1 MKLKD
6 LILFMSCSLIWG
18 TTWYVIKFQIDEASA
33 IVSVF
38 YRFLIASILMFSF
51 NYFITKKSLIYPSI
65 NHLIFFLHGVFNF
78 SINYILTYIAE
89 EKITSGMVAVT
100 FTSLIYF
107 NMIGMWFWF
116 KKPITKN
123 IFIGGILGFLGILF
137 LFWKEMSPF
146 QLDSKAFSGIIIGI
160 IATLSASSGNMFAF
174 RNHQLK
180 VPVIVFNSFGMLYGA
195 IFSLIIGLIWNENYS
210 LPTSFSFLTSLLYLS
225 TFGTVIAF
233 WAYQTLVGTLG
244 ADRAAYTSTISPIIA
259 IIISSFFENVVFTP
273 IMFVGIFLCIVGN
286 IIALGTNKKTWF
298 NPFTEPLSKID
309 LDNPQISK

>member
-1 MKLKD
+1 MKFKD
-6 LILFMSCSLIWG
+6 FLLFMSCALIWG
-18 TTWYVIKFQIDEASA
+18 TTWFVIKFQIDEASP

-51 NYFITKKSLIYPSI
+51 NYFVTKKTLKYHRI
-65 NHLIFFLHGVFNF
+65 NHVFFFLHGVFNF

-89 EKITSGMVAVT
+89 EKINSGMVAVT

-116 KKPITKN
+116 KKPISKS
-123 IFIGGILGFLGILF
+123 IFFGGMLGFLGILV
-137 LFWKEMSPF
+137 LFWKEITPF
-146 QLDSKAFSGIIIGI
+146 QLNSKAIVGIIFGI
-160 IATLSASSGNMFAF
+160 VATLSASSGNMFAF

-180 VPVIVFNSFGMLYGA
+180 VPVVVFNSFGMLYGA
-195 IFSLIIGLIWNENYS
+195 VFSLIIGLILNENYR
-210 LPTSFSFLTSLLYLS
+210 LPTSFSFLTSLAYLA

-259 IIISSFFENVVFTP
+259 IFISSVFENVVFTP
-273 IMFVGIFLCIVGN
+273 FMLVGILLCLMGN
-286 IIALGTNKKTWF
+286 IIALSTANSAAKSTA
-298 NPFTEPLSKID
+298 
-309 LDNPQISK
+309 

>member
-1 MKLKD
+1 MKFKD
-6 LILFMSCSLIWG
+6 FLLFMSCALIWG
-18 TTWYVIKFQIDEASA
+18 TTWFVIKFQIDEASP

-51 NYFITKKSLIYPSI
+51 NYFVTKKTLKYPRI
-65 NHLIFFLHGVFNF
+65 NHVFFFLHGVFNF

-89 EKITSGMVAVT
+89 EKINSGMVAVT

-116 KKPITKN
+116 KKPISKN
-123 IFIGGILGFLGILF
+123 IFFGGMLGFLGILL
-137 LFWKEMSPF
+137 LFWKEITPF
-146 QLDSKAFSGIIIGI
+146 QLNSKAIVGIIFGI
-160 IATLSASSGNMFAF
+160 VATLSASSGNMFAF

-180 VPVIVFNSFGMLYGA
+180 VPVVVFNSFGMLYGA
-195 IFSLIIGLIWNENYS
+195 VFSLIIGLILNENYR
-210 LPTSFSFLTSLLYLS
+210 LPTSFSFLTSLAYLA

-259 IIISSFFENVVFTP
+259 IFISSVFENVVFTP
-273 IMFVGIFLCIVGN
+273 FMLVGILLCLMGN
-286 IIALGTNKKTWF
+286 IIALSTANSAAKSTA
-298 NPFTEPLSKID
+298 
-309 LDNPQISK
+309 